1 MTMEGSNEGMRR
13 KRRNIRLYTTIKKE
27 EENLQICHDDNKKQT
42 SMKKKGEHE
51 IVYWDKE
58 RKCQRKFNMR
68 RKGRRKSMKRICHD
82 DGREQ

>member
-27 EENLQICHDDNKKQT
+27 EENLQIYHGENKKQT
-42 SMKKKGEHE
+42 SMKKRGEHK

-58 RKCQRKFNMR
+58 RKCKVTNLT
-68 RKGRRKSMKRICHD
+68 
-82 DGREQ
+82 